1 MLCIGLKLGA
11 LVDDAAGVDDDDDSV
26 GGDDVGEG
34 GDDDDEAYEHDLVHD
49 VTLIDWGSIVLMM
62 PNSNITPT

>member
-34 GDDDDEAYEHDLVHD
+34 GDDDEAYEHDLVHD